1 MSPAPV
7 RAVLVD
13 ALGTLVRLD
22 PPAPALVR
30 ELSERVGAEVSEADA
45 ERGFAVEI
53 GYYLEHQLEGRDER
67 SLAELRGR
75 CAAVLARELGIDDV
89 DPAAVAEAM
98 LAALS
103 FTPYPDA
110 APALRELRAGGLGV
124 VAASNWDCSLP
135 GVLRAAG
142 LWDLLD
148 GAATSATAGATKP
161 DPAVFREALAIAGV
175 APGEALHV
183 GDSPEND
190 LAGAR
195 GAGVGAVLLVR
206 DGRPPQGALATLAD
220 LPSLVFG
227 PA

>member
-1 MSPAPV
+1 MSAAGT
-7 RAVLVD
+7 RAVLID
-13 ALGTLVRLD
+13 ALGTLVALD

-30 ELSERVGAEVSEADA
+30 ELRSRAGVEVSEAAA
-45 ERGFAVEI
+45 ERAFAAEI
-53 GYYLEHQLEGRDER
+53 GYYLQHQLEGHDER
-67 SLAELRGR
+67 SLAELRRR
-75 CAAVLARELGIDDV
+75 CAGVLARELGIEDA
-89 DPAAVAEAM
+89 DPAAVTAAM

-110 APALRELRAGGLGV
+110 APALRELRSGGVTV

-135 GVLRAAG
+135 DFLRTAG

-148 GAATSATAGATKP
+148 GAATSAAAGAAKP
-161 DPAVFREALAIAGV
+161 DPAVFQEALAIAGV
-175 APGEALHV
+175 EPEQALHV

-195 GAGVGAVLLVR
+195 AAGVRGVLLVR
-206 DGRPPQGALATLAD
+206 DGRPPDGALATLAD